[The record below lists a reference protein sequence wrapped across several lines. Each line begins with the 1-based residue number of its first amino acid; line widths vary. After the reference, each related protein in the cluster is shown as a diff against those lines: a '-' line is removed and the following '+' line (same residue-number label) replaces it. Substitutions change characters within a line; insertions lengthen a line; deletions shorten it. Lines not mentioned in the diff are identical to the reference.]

1 MNESCEGFTTIE
13 QFVEY
18 WNVFCQRLAKIAER
32 YGVPYNQ
39 SDTKEMLIKN
49 LKDGMMA
56 ECVTNQ

>member
-18 WNVFCQRLAKIAER
+18 WESCSVKGLQKIAER

-56 ECVTNQ
+56 ECGD